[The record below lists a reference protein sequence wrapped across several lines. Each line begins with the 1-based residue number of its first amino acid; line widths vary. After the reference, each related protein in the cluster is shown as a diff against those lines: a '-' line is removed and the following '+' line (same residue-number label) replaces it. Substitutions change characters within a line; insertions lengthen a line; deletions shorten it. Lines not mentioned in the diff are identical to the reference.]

1 MAKTALTPVGD
12 HIIVKPIRET
22 TTASGIVIPD
32 TVKDKKSDRGE
43 VIAVGPGKTNDDG
56 KRTPME
62 VAVGDRVLF
71 AKYAADEIE
80 VDGEDYL
87 VIQMHDVKAIIA

>member
-1 MAKTALTPVGD
+1 MATTLTPLGD
-12 HIIVKPIRET
+12 HIIVKPHRET

-32 TVKDKKSDRGE
+32 SAQKEKTDRGD
-43 VIAVGPGKTNDDG
+43 VLAVGPGRMQEDG
-56 KRTPME
+56 TRSPMD

-80 VDGEDYL
+80 VDGETVL
-87 VIQMHDVKAIIA
+87 ILAAQDVKATIQ